1 MPMQGLNRLNKIRT
15 ASGLARAS
23 GWVLA
28 AGLLLVQAPL
38 AQAQDTAT
46 VVAQQEVRIQQL
58 EQQISDL
65 TGKLEDANYQIQQL
79 NGRLERMQKDTEMR
93 LSTLEHGPA
102 ATAAAPAGADAGT
115 TAMTAAPDT
124 ASSGT
129 AATPP
134 PQPAGTG
141 ILGTLTQSQL
151 NAAQNSQSAPAAPA
165 PAATQTATATPY
177 ELPGATPQQQYEYA
191 FGLLRTANYA
201 EAEKAFTAFVQK
213 NPNDVLAGNAQYW
226 LGETYYVRGDYQK
239 AAVTFAEGFQ
249 KYPNSGKAA
258 DNLLKLGMS
267 LGEMGKKPDACTALS
282 QLLVKYPSAPED
294 LLVRAKREKEHYGC
308 A

>member
-1 MPMQGLNRLNKIRT
+1 MQGLDRLNQRNAVLGI
-15 ASGLARAS
+15 AAGAWL
-23 GWVLA
+23 LA
-28 AGLLLVQAPL
+28 AGLLLGATPP
-38 AQAQDTAT
+38 AQAQDSAN
-46 VVAQQEVRIQQL
+46 VLAQQEVRIQQL

-65 TGKLEDANYQIQQL
+65 TGKLEDANFQIQQL
-79 NGRLERMQKDTEMR
+79 KDRIDKMQRDTEFR
-93 LSTLEHGPA
+93 LSNLEHGGA
-102 ATAAAPAGADAGT
+102 ATPTAGTGGASTETMAATTAPGGTPAAPATG
-115 TAMTAAPDT
+115 
-124 ASSGT
+124 

-151 NAAQNSQSAPAAPA
+151 EAAQNSQTPPPAPA
-165 PAATQTATATPY
+165 PATTQTASTPY
-177 ELPGATPQQQYEYA
+177 DLPGATPQEQYEYA

-213 NPNDVLAGNAQYW
+213 NPTDVLAGNAQYW

-239 AAVTFAEGFQ
+239 AAVAFAEGFQ

-267 LGEMGKKPDACTALS
+267 LGEMGKKQDACTALT
-282 QLLVKYPSAPED
+282 QLLSKYPGAPED
-294 LLVRAKREKEHYGC
+294 LLVRAKREKDHYGC
-308 A
+308 S

>member
-1 MPMQGLNRLNKIRT
+1 MPMQGLAKVNKLK
-15 ASGLARAS
+15 AMSGMARA
-23 GWVLA
+23 GAWTLA
-28 AGLLLVQAPL
+28 AGLLLAQAPE
-38 AQAQDTAT
+38 ARAQDTAT
-46 VVAQQEVRIQQL
+46 VQAQQEVRIQQL

-65 TGKLEDANYQIQQL
+65 TGKLEDANFQIQQL
-79 NGRLERMQKDTEMR
+79 SSRVERMQKDTEMR
-93 LSTLEHGPA
+93 LSTLEHGGGATAGVGTGAPPSTGGTM
-102 ATAAAPAGADAGT
+102 ATAAPAT
-115 TAMTAAPDT
+115 TAT
-124 ASSGT
+124 G

-141 ILGTLTQSQL
+141 ILGTLSQSQME
-151 NAAQNSQSAPAAPA
+151 AAQAA
-165 PAATQTATATPY
+165 PAATAPATQTAAAATTPY
-177 ELPGATPQQQYEYA
+177 ELPGSTPQEQYEYA
-191 FGLLRTANYA
+191 FGLLRAANYA

-239 AAVTFAEGFQ
+239 AAVAFAEGFQ

-267 LGEMGKKPDACTALS
+267 LGEMGKKQDACTALS
-282 QLLVKYPSAPED
+282 QLVAKYPGAAED
-294 LLVRAKREKEHYGC
+294 LLVRARREKEHYGC